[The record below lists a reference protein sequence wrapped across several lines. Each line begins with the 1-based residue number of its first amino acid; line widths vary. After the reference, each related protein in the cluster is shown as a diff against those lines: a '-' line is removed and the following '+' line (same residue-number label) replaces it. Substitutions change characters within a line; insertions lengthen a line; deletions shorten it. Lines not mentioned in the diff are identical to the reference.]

1 MLLSSVYGAGGLNV
15 VLHGYMASILTEPSP
30 QPNAG
35 TFMNQKGS
43 MRPLRQGSGSNGQV
57 P

>member
-35 TFMNQKGS
+35 TFKNQKGS